1 MNPFIKF
8 GRNTMD
14 TKKDKDRLA
23 ITRMVRGAVK
33 EVMDAHPTW
42 FSDEGKTD
50 IHGTSKVGYSV
61 SKRASGNILTYLHSK
76 LNSD

>member
-1 MNPFIKF
+1 MSPFIKF
-8 GRNTMD
+8 GINTMD

-33 EVMDAHPTW
+33 EVMQAHPTW
-42 FSDEGKTD
+42 FTDEGKQS

-61 SKRASGNILTYLHSK
+61 SKRASGNILTYLRNK
-76 LNSD
+76 LNSE